1 MYRTVLVVDEF
12 LDNANAFRSHAL
24 SLDYPPLQGAFPGR
38 NSLQRINLDR
48 IADVVSA
55 LVGEP
60 LVVPDPPQSH
70 AKARLTLAADKGRG
84 KVHIDSSHWSGIL
97 YLSRPEDCFGGTEFF
112 RHRATGLDR
121 FPVTRE
127 ELDQAGFADFAE
139 AHRVLIEQDGND
151 DAAWELTMTVP
162 MQFNRLLLL
171 RPWLF
176 HTAGPGFGSSPEN
189 ARLVYLLFFNQA
201 AERMRT
207 G

>member
-1 MYRTVLVVDEF
+1 MYRTVLVVDDF
-12 LDNANAFRSHAL
+12 LDNAAAFRSHAL
-24 SLDYPPLQGAFPGR
+24 SLDYPHLQGAFPGR
-38 NSLQRINLDR
+38 NSLQRINLDG
-48 IADVVSA
+48 IADVAST

-70 AKARLTLAADKGRG
+70 AKSRLTLAADKGRG

-97 YLSRPEDCFGGTEFF
+97 YLSRPQDCFGGTDFF

-121 FPVTRE
+121 FPITKE
-127 ELDQAGFADFAE
+127 ELDRVGFADFAE
-139 AHRVLIEQDGND
+139 AHRVLIEQDGTN

-176 HTAGPGFGSSPEN
+176 HTAGPGFGTSPEN
-189 ARLVYLLFFNQA
+189 GRLVYLLFFNQA
-201 AERMRT
+201 AEKMRA